1 MKIFT
6 IGFTKKSAETFF
18 TCLREAQIKRLIDV
32 RLNNVSQL
40 AGFTKKDDLR
50 FFTTELCKVEYVH
63 APLLAPTAEI
73 LDPFKKAKNGDW
85 ALYEKQFLELMRE
98 RRIEEAM
105 SPELAQPSQ
114 LTAKKHRRPVYLQQ
128 PVAKG
133 LHYIFNGA
141 GATEGAL
148 ARIRGGGCGGNCR
161 SSLCNSNA
169 CS

>member
-98 RRIEEAM
+98 RRIEEAI
-105 SPELAQPSQ
+105 SREQVDGGCLLCSEETPHHC
-114 LTAKKHRRPVYLQQ
+114 HRRLVAEYLNDKWGSVEIEHL
-128 PVAKG
+128 P
-133 LHYIFNGA
+133 
-141 GATEGAL
+141 
-148 ARIRGGGCGGNCR
+148 
-161 SSLCNSNA
+161 
-169 CS
+169 